1 MTPKFCFTASV
12 FLIHNDKVLLIKHKK
27 LNMWLGPGGHI
38 DENELPH
45 LAAEREFFEETG
57 LRVKVYSAYKK
68 LSISSKDDRFF
79 HPLPFAI
86 NEHWVCKENYERRL
100 LAEKNKAEFAP
111 ETKWPKGCEKHLNFT
126 YLAKLIGPLE
136 INPAEGESQEITWFS
151 LEDLKG
157 KDKKGLME
165 DIFKE
170 LLKAFE
176 LAKSSHS

>member
-1 MTPKFCFTASV
+1 MTPKFCFTASA
-12 FLIHNDKVLLIKHKK
+12 FLIHNGKVLLIKHKK

-57 LRVKVYSAYKK
+57 LRVKVCSAYKK

-86 NEHWVCKENYERRL
+86 NEHWVCKENYDRRL

-136 INPAEGESQEITWFS
+136 INPAEGESQEIAWFS

>member
-1 MTPKFCFTASV
+1 MTPKLCFTASA

-68 LSISSKDDRFF
+68 LGISSKDDRFF
-79 HPLPFAI
+79 HPLPFTI

-100 LAEKNKAEFAP
+100 SAERNKEEFVREA
-111 ETKWPKGCEKHLNFT
+111 KWPKGCEKHLNFT

-136 INPAEGESQEITWFS
+136 INPAKGESKEIAWFL

-157 KDKKGLME
+157 KDRKGLME
-165 DIFKE
+165 DTFE
-170 LLKAFE
+170 EVTKAFE
-176 LAKSSHS
+176 LVKSSNS